1 MKNNPTLIIVYLC
14 KAKFSTSLYRNL
26 GRTIYSNTIPNHCIL
41 SVSTYETR
49 IPKQWLELE
58 TLLPDMW

>member
-26 GRTIYSNTIPNHCIL
+26 SRDIHPNPIPSHCIL
-41 SVSTYETR
+41 SVSAYETR
-49 IPKQWLELE
+49 IPTMWLELE
-58 TLLPDMW
+58 TLL